1 MKKLFDIVPWWVDA
15 LLICLLVGALWA
27 AKTGYDHHQQGIGAS
42 RVQAQWNAER
52 LAQKNVVIQAQA
64 TTNATNQAQDAKAQK
79 VDTDVKAK
87 NQTVDSSVSRLVAE
101 RDGLRDTLARVRAD
115 AMSEGTTRTRLAA
128 ELAAATDSFSE
139 CSGRYSALAESHDRL
154 SIQVTGLLELAPP
167 D

>member
-1 MKKLFDIVPWWVDA
+1 MIDLSLRLAVCVGLAAALGGAVLAFGHHERDIGRTEVRA
-15 LLICLLVGALWA
+15 E
-27 AKTGYDHHQQGIGAS
+27 
-42 RVQAQWNAER
+42 WNAEKVR
-52 LAQKNVVIQAQA
+52 QQRVAIQSMA
-64 TTNATNQAQDAKAQK
+64 TTAATNLAQDAKAKK

-87 NQTVDSSVSRLVAE
+87 NQTVDSSVSRLLAE

-115 AMSEGTTRTRLAA
+115 AMSEGTTRTRLAE

>member
-1 MKKLFDIVPWWVDA
+1 MSWGRIALALVLLAVGFISGAKFD
-15 LLICLLVGALWA
+15 
-27 AKTGYDHHQQGIGAS
+27 
-42 RVQAQWNAER
+42 RAQWDAEK
-52 LAQKNVVIQAQA
+52 LAQKDVVIHAQA
-64 TTNATNQAQDAKAQK
+64 STIATKQAQDAKAQK

-115 AMSEGTTRTRLAA
+115 AMSEGTTRARLAA
-128 ELAAATDSFSE
+128 ELATATDSFSE

-154 SIQVTGLLELAPP
+154 SIQVTGLLELVPP

>member
-1 MKKLFDIVPWWVDA
+1 MMDLG
-15 LLICLLVGALWA
+15 L
-27 AKTGYDHHQQGIGAS
+27 
-42 RVQAQWNAER
+42 R
-52 LAQKNVVIQAQA
+52 LALCAGLAAALCGAVLGFGHHERNVGRDEVRADWDKDKADRTLVVIQAVA
-64 TTNATNQAQDAKAQK
+64 TTNATNQAQDAKAKK

>member
-1 MKKLFDIVPWWVDA
+1 MSWARIALALVLLAVGFVAGAKFD
-15 LLICLLVGALWA
+15 
-27 AKTGYDHHQQGIGAS
+27 
-42 RVQAQWNAER
+42 RAQWNSEKVIQQR
-52 LAQKNVVIQAQA
+52 VVIQSMA
-64 TTNATNQAQDAKAQK
+64 TTAATNQAQDAKAKK